1 MLLSLRNIGIVILIL
16 GINLYVVS
24 LLNNKITSKIE
35 LRRGYHGYKKGSYV
49 FPFSSSLKYI
59 AKDYN
64 FSFWDALIFVLSII
78 IWAFIPISFNIAVV
92 SSSFNLLIAVVIYII
107 LLISRVFSVSYSN
120 YAFIISDVFK
130 RVNQMLS
137 IILPTLFCILSIIIL
152 NNSLDFKIIVNSQ
165 YQYWNVV
172 YQPVGFIVFFMSTV
186 LQIKLLNLSEINQLI
201 FTNNSH
207 KEGEGITR
215 FANRFSSYT
224 ILFFNVFLFNILY
237 LGGWQKFHL
246 IRGEIMVAIKFYVV
260 LIVVVLFERS
270 ISNISDVK
278 KIINLNYKLLLP
290 LSFFNLFLTIIFL
303 ILRQVYSVI

>member
-1 MLLSLRNIGIVILIL
+1 
-16 GINLYVVS
+16 
-24 LLNNKITSKIE
+24 
-35 LRRGYHGYKKGSYV
+35 
-49 FPFSSSLKYI
+49 
-59 AKDYN
+59 
-64 FSFWDALIFVLSII
+64 
-78 IWAFIPISFNIAVV
+78 
-92 SSSFNLLIAVVIYII
+92 
-107 LLISRVFSVSYSN
+107 
-120 YAFIISDVFK
+120 
-130 RVNQMLS
+130 MLS

-260 LIVVVLFERS
+260 LIVVVLLKDR
-270 ISNISDVK
+270 
-278 KIINLNYKLLLP
+278 YQ
-290 LSFFNLFLTIIFL
+290 IF
-303 ILRQVYSVI
+303 QM